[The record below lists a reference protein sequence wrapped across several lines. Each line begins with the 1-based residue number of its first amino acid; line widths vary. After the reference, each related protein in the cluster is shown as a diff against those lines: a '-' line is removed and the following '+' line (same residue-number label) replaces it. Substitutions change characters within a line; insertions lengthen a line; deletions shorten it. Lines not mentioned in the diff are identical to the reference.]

1 MPIFPLKLHYFFTI
15 LHFYSKLDI
24 LVLGNL
30 NSGNVETS
38 VPEHGNRLDWLNG
51 YLSGATHL
59 SSPEP
64 LCGAKQALQ
73 MS

>member
-1 MPIFPLKLHYFFTI
+1 M
-15 LHFYSKLDI
+15 DI
-24 LVLGNL
+24 LDSGNF
-30 NSGNVETS
+30 NSGNVEAG

-51 YLSGATHL
+51 YLSGAIHL

-73 MS
+73 LS

>member
-1 MPIFPLKLHYFFTI
+1 MKNSSSL
-15 LHFYSKLDI
+15 KLDI
-24 LVLGNL
+24 LDSGNF
-30 NSGNVETS
+30 NSKNVETG

-59 SSPEP
+59 SSQEP

>member
-1 MPIFPLKLHYFFTI
+1 M
-15 LHFYSKLDI
+15 DI
-24 LVLGNL
+24 LDSGNF
-30 NSGNVETS
+30 NSGNVETG

-64 LCGAKQALQ
+64 FCGAKQALQ
-73 MS
+73 LS

>member
-1 MPIFPLKLHYFFTI
+1 MKNFSSL
-15 LHFYSKLDI
+15 KLDI
-24 LVLGNL
+24 LDSGNF
-30 NSGNVETS
+30 NSKNVETG

>member
-1 MPIFPLKLHYFFTI
+1 MNIGLCSTLCFQM
-15 LHFYSKLDI
+15 DI
-24 LVLGNL
+24 LDSGNF
-30 NSGNVETS
+30 NSGNVEAG

-73 MS
+73 LS